1 MARLKCAIIDD
12 YQNVALSMADWQ
24 SISPLVD
31 VFTIN
36 EHLAEDALLARIV
49 DCEIVVIMRERTPF
63 SASLLKKLPQLKLL
77 ITSGMRNASI
87 DIQAASAQGV
97 TVCGT
102 KSFSEPP
109 GELAWALIFA
119 LCRNLPTEIENMRQ
133 DRWQTTVGKDLSGS
147 TLGVIGLGKIG
158 RKMASVAKA
167 LGMKVNAWSPNLTP
181 ERALEGGANWVT
193 KDELFA
199 GSDIVSIHLVM
210 SALTAGIVG
219 RRELELMKPD
229 ALFINTSRA
238 GLVDNHALEDL
249 LRSGRI
255 AGAGLDVFDVE
266 PLEQGHAFR
275 NMPNVIATPHLGY
288 VTKRNY
294 ASYFEEAVEDIK
306 AYVDGSPVRL
316 LS

>member
-1 MARLKCAIIDD
+1 MARLRCAIIDD
-12 YQNVALSMADWQ
+12 YQNVALSMADWA
-24 SISPLVD
+24 SISTLVD
-31 VFTIN
+31 VFAIN
-36 EHLAEDALLARIV
+36 EHLSDDTLVARIA

-63 SASLLKKLPQLKLL
+63 STGLLEKLPHLKLL

-109 GELAWALIFA
+109 AELAWALIFA
-119 LCRNLPTEIENMRQ
+119 LCRNLPTELENIRRG
-133 DRWQTTVGKDLSGS
+133 RWQTTVGKDLHGS
-147 TLGVIGLGKIG
+147 TLGLLGLGKIG
-158 RKMASVAKA
+158 QKMASVANA
-167 LGMKVNAWSPNLTP
+167 LGMKVTAWSPNLTP
-181 ERALEGGANWVT
+181 ERALGGGASLVT

-199 GSDIVSIHLVM
+199 QSDIVSVHLVM

-219 RRELELMKPD
+219 RRELERMKPG
-229 ALFINTSRA
+229 AFFVNTSRA
-238 GLVDNHALEDL
+238 GLVDNRALEDL
-249 LRSGRI
+249 LSSGRI

-275 NMPNVIATPHLGY
+275 ILPNVIATPHLGY
-288 VTKRNY
+288 VSQRNY
-294 ASYFEEAVEDIK
+294 TSYFGEAVEDIK
-306 AYVDGSPVRL
+306 AYLDGSPVRL